1 MTGPLTGIGEGK
13 VAVLKAVHGG
23 RQLRT
28 RLAALGLLPGTKI
41 EVIQNSGKGPFVVS
55 VRGSRIVIGRG
66 MGRQMD
72 VESPSND
79 QAPEAGLKDRSK
91 P

>member
-1 MTGPLTGIGEGK
+1 MTMPLTNIKEG
-13 VAVLKAVHGG
+13 VKAKLQSIKGG

-28 RLAALGLLPGTKI
+28 RLAALGLLPGTEI

-66 MGRQMD
+66 MASQ
-72 VESPSND
+72 VEVDSTLT
-79 QAPEAGLKDRSK
+79 G
-91 P
+91 

>member
-1 MTGPLTGIGEGK
+1 MPLTNIKEGF
-13 VAVLKAVHGG
+13 KAKLQSIDGG

-28 RLAALGLLPGTKI
+28 RLAALGLLPGTEI

-66 MGRQMD
+66 MA
-72 VESPSND
+72 SNVHVD
-79 QAPEAGLKDRSK
+79 STLTG
-91 P
+91 

>member
-1 MTGPLTGIGEGK
+1 MPLTNIKEG
-13 VAVLKAVHGG
+13 VKAKLQSIKGG

-28 RLAALGLLPGTKI
+28 RLAALGLLPGTEI

-66 MGRQMD
+66 MASQ
-72 VESPSND
+72 VEVDSTLT
-79 QAPEAGLKDRSK
+79 G
-91 P
+91 